1 MKFVCVFLLLFCI
14 LSVPCRTEEGK
25 ADIETENSVVFSKPG
40 LRGFFIASTEILG
53 VNFAVNAFDSIVL
66 NADFAKTNPSF
77 MWKHLSSGEWEFDQS
92 SFAVNQFAHPYAGSL
107 YFNAGRA
114 NGFNF
119 YQSFL
124 FSAGGSL
131 FWELFMETSL
141 PSINDMIVTPFAG
154 ALYGEMLH
162 RLFLSTKGRLKP
174 LTWFISPQDAF
185 NRFVTGTKA
194 PEVSGGVE
202 SLELFFGVDLFS
214 NFIKFSDTYDNAG
227 GIDVPVF
234 ATGIKA
240 VYGDP
245 YAHKTEAPLDQFTL
259 DLSIAGFIDSYC
271 LRVFANGL
279 LYSVPIL
286 TEGRAKSTFGVE
298 AAYNVIFASDIH
310 YATAAG
316 GAGIKQLIASV
327 DEKWSFKW
335 EAFAG
340 WDIINATENNYYMK
354 QITNYKKDSKR
365 TYDYYTGAY
374 AGLGIAIENRRFGTF
389 QASVHGDFLF
399 KLPDGKS
406 GYGGALFVQYADIG
420 YEHALWKNFSIGVR
434 DFIYHKWNLYG
445 DAPHVEFISNNVR
458 LYGKAVL

>member
-25 ADIETENSVVFSKPG
+25 ADIETENSVVFAKPG

-174 LTWFISPQDAF
+174 LSWFISPQDAF

-202 SLELFFGVDLFS
+202 SFELFF
-214 NFIKFSDTYDNAG
+214 T
-227 GIDVPVF
+227 
-234 ATGIKA
+234 
-240 VYGDP
+240 
-245 YAHKTEAPLDQFTL
+245 H
-259 DLSIAGFIDSYC
+259 
-271 LRVFANGL
+271 
-279 LYSVPIL
+279 
-286 TEGRAKSTFGVE
+286 
-298 AAYNVIFASDIH
+298 
-310 YATAAG
+310 
-316 GAGIKQLIASV
+316 
-327 DEKWSFKW
+327 
-335 EAFAG
+335 
-340 WDIINATENNYYMK
+340 
-354 QITNYKKDSKR
+354 
-365 TYDYYTGAY
+365 
-374 AGLGIAIENRRFGTF
+374 
-389 QASVHGDFLF
+389 
-399 KLPDGKS
+399 
-406 GYGGALFVQYADIG
+406 
-420 YEHALWKNFSIGVR
+420 
-434 DFIYHKWNLYG
+434 
-445 DAPHVEFISNNVR
+445 
-458 LYGKAVL
+458 